1 VSEAAAV
8 DSPVGWVAE
17 HVRRY
22 VETGGEQGHE
32 WKPGVPTLVLTTTGR
47 KSGLPRRTGLIYGQD
62 GADYVVVASQGGA
75 DEHPLWYRN
84 LLADP
89 TVTVQVKS
97 ETFDA
102 RARTADPAE
111 KARLWPVMAAIWPAY
126 DDYQAK
132 TDRDIPVVILERV

>member
-1 VSEAAAV
+1 M
-8 DSPVGWVAE
+8 DSPVAWVAD

-22 VETGGEQGHE
+22 VETDGEQGHE

-75 DEHPLWYRN
+75 NEHPLWYRN

-89 TVTVQVKS
+89 AVTVQVKS

-102 RARTADPAE
+102 RARTADPGD
-111 KARLWPVMAAIWPAY
+111 KARLWPVMAAIWP
-126 DDYQAK
+126 
-132 TDRDIPVVILERV
+132 

>member
-1 VSEAAAV
+1 VSEATAV
-8 DSPVGWVAE
+8 DSPVGWVAD

-62 GADYVVVASQGGA
+62 GDNYVVVASQGGA

-84 LLADP
+84 LLAEP
-89 TVTVQVKS
+89 AVTVQVKS
-97 ETFDA
+97 ETFGA
-102 RARTADPAE
+102 RARTADAAE
-111 KARLWPVMAAIWPAY
+111 KARLWPVMAKIWPAY

-132 TDRDIPVVILERV
+132 TDRDIPVIVLEP